1 MKNVHAKERLT
12 KKNLLNIAFHVWRQF
27 DDPYYTGFAA
37 QIAYFFF
44 MASMPTLI
52 VLSQVLGLFDV
63 SLDFI
68 KVWLETHVSSN
79 VNSLVMDLFSA
90 TSVQFT
96 NTVMVIV
103 ALWSASSLEFSLGR
117 LESHVLTNGTYRFE
131 FWTERMKAIPTA
143 IISIAAIAFSLAIY
157 VYGENIIQT
166 IFRHSRFAEYL
177 VALRLPIAAG
187 LFFLM
192 ILMNYYLLPRIKV
205 PIRCLLPGALFAWIG
220 IMIVTAVYS
229 VYSDKI
235 AHYNILYGTF
245 ANIVALM
252 LWFYLI
258 SWVLC
263 IGMMFNKAWDEVMKR
278 DRLTLTKMRGYL
290 KAQLKGSSQSYE
302 NFFVRP
308 DDLLYPEL
316 DSVAVKMSKRYVDG
330 FEKEIEKKQQEIR
343 RKQIIDAK
351 ADELYTEMKQD
362 IERRDRGFLD
372 E

>member
-1 MKNVHAKERLT
+1 
-12 KKNLLNIAFHVWRQF
+12 
-27 DDPYYTGFAA
+27 
-37 QIAYFFF
+37 
-44 MASMPTLI
+44 
-52 VLSQVLGLFDV
+52 
-63 SLDFI
+63 
-68 KVWLETHVSSN
+68 
-79 VNSLVMDLFSA
+79 
-90 TSVQFT
+90 
-96 NTVMVIV
+96 
-103 ALWSASSLEFSLGR
+103 
-117 LESHVLTNGTYRFE
+117 
-131 FWTERMKAIPTA
+131 
-143 IISIAAIAFSLAIY
+143 
-157 VYGENIIQT
+157 
-166 IFRHSRFAEYL
+166 
-177 VALRLPIAAG
+177 
-187 LFFLM
+187 
-192 ILMNYYLLPRIKV
+192 
-205 PIRCLLPGALFAWIG
+205 
-220 IMIVTAVYS
+220 MIVTVAYS

-263 IGMMFNKAWDEVMKR
+263 IGMMFNKAWDDVMKR
-278 DRLTLTKMRGYL
+278 NRLTLTKMRGYL

-351 ADELYTEMKQD
+351 ADELYTEMKQN